1 MKKKAAYFIMTLLL
15 ALTLCGC
22 GNDRTDATQTPSASA
37 AVSASPSISPS
48 ISPDME
54 DGEVEDTDGIIGD
67 EGTAG
72 GSTDSNKTQASAS
85 PSTDVKK

>member
-1 MKKKAAYFIMTLLL
+1 MKKNTAYFIMTLLL

-22 GNDRTDATQTPSASA
+22 GNDRTDATQTPSATA
-37 AVSASPSISPS
+37 TVSASPSLSPS

-67 EGTAG
+67 EDTAG
-72 GSTDSNKTQASAS
+72 GTTGGDKAKASAS